1 MAEKRFNDVLKAGRD
16 EPYTLEQFRMLL
28 TEHAENVEASDALE
42 TVEHMARYFMEVR
55 LPEYDGDDGDADNIA
70 AEEFFEG
77 IAHLAIWE
85 HGEKSLLVQYLL
97 AVLEDMRYQTGTGTL
112 SYLIKPE
119 EYEEERA
126 RG

>member
-1 MAEKRFNDVLKAGRD
+1 MPRSSSNCS
-16 EPYTLEQFRMLL
+16 PTP
-28 TEHAENVEASDALE
+28 AS
-42 TVEHMARYFMEVR
+42 TRQY
-55 LPEYDGDDGDADNIA
+55 GDDGDADNIA

>member
-1 MAEKRFNDVLKAGRD
+1 MIEKHFSDMLKAGRD

-28 TEHAENVEASDALE
+28 TEHPENMEARGALMAVEQ
-42 TVEHMARYFMEVR
+42 MARYFMEVR
-55 LPEYDGDDGDADNIA
+55 LPEYDGDDEDTDNIA

-77 IAHLAIWE
+77 VTHLAIWE
-85 HGEKSLLVQYLL
+85 HGEKSLLAQYLL

>member
-1 MAEKRFNDVLKAGRD
+1 MIEEHFSDMLKAGRD

-28 TEHAENVEASDALE
+28 TEHPENMEARDALMA
-42 TVEHMARYFMEVR
+42 VEQMACYFMEVR
-55 LPEYDGDDGDADNIA
+55 LPEYDGDDEDTDNIA

-77 IAHLAIWE
+77 VTRLAIWE
-85 HGEKSLLVQYLL
+85 HGEKSLLAQYLL
-97 AVLEDMRYQTGTGTL
+97 AILEDMRYQTGTGTL